1 MAILKTDDTEI
12 EVTDGDSIQE
22 ACEQLG
28 VPFGCAQGICGTCL
42 IEVEDGSENL
52 TERSIE
58 EEDMGMDETH
68 RLACQCKI
76 NSGTVKIKY

>member
-12 EVTDGDSIQE
+12 EVTDGGSIQE

-28 VPFGCAQGICGTCL
+28 VPFGCTQGICGTCL
-42 IEVEDGSENL
+42 IEVEDGSGNL
-52 TERSIE
+52 SSHTPE
-58 EEDMGMDETH
+58 EQDMGMDETH